1 MPQSINDAHTSVEKF
16 ELAFLIAKASL
27 VSVNRLCVNRVV
39 ATALTFLSI
48 AVAGQTPRRSKS
60 VVDTRSIHRLFSSYW
75 EDYLRENPEAAT
87 ALGDKRYNDR
97 WRDLSPAAVE
107 LSLQRNR
114 RYEQRL
120 GAIDTTKLSG
130 EDKLSVELLL
140 RVLREEQESAHFK
153 EWEMP
158 LNQIHGI
165 HFELPQMVSSTPFE
179 DAHDYENY
187 IRRLRRVPELFDQL
201 RTVMA
206 LGMKDGHM
214 PARLV
219 SEKVLAQVNAI
230 LAIGPGDSPFLT
242 PVKKFPESISADDQ
256 KRYEQEIK
264 AAFSQ
269 DVVPAYKALAN
280 FLETQYIPRSRTDA
294 GVWSIPDGNAYYAY
308 CIQRNTTLKMSADQ
322 IHQIGLDEVKR
333 DEAAM
338 LVIAKNLGYG
348 DLKSFNAAITANP
361 KLHASSRQQV
371 LDAYRGYLNQMKTKL
386 PEQFGT
392 LPRSDLIVEAT
403 PSYTEK
409 QRPPATYE
417 PATVDGKHPGRV
429 VVNTYNYSQIPL
441 WDAESI
447 AYHEGIPGHHLQ
459 FSIAQERENLPD
471 FRKHKEFTA
480 YTEGWALYAEQL
492 GKDVGFYQD
501 PYSDYGRL
509 EGDIWRAIRLVV
521 DTGLHSRHWT
531 RQQVVDYFHDHSSV
545 DETNVQ
551 RETDRYIAWPGQAL
565 GYKIGQLNLLELRRR
580 AESEL
585 GPKFDIK
592 KFHDLILGSGA
603 LPLDVLDQH
612 VNDWIAAQK

>member
-1 MPQSINDAHTSVEKF
+1 MVGVA
-16 ELAFLIAKASL
+16 LAL
-27 VSVNRLCVNRVV
+27 
-39 ATALTFLSI
+39 LSI
-48 AVAGQTPRRSKS
+48 TGAGQTPRHSNS
-60 VVDTRSIHRLFSSYW
+60 VADSRSIHHLFSSYW
-75 EDYLRENPEAAT
+75 DDYLRENPEVAT

-107 LSLQRNR
+107 LSLRRDR
-114 RYEQRL
+114 RYERRL
-120 GAIDTTKLSG
+120 LAIDSARLSE
-130 EDKLSVELLL
+130 EDKLSVELLKRML
-140 RVLREEQESAHFK
+140 SEEKESARFK

-165 HFELPQMVSSTPFE
+165 HFELPQLISSTPFE

-187 IRRLRRVPELFDQL
+187 IKRLRKVPELFDQL
-201 RTVMA
+201 RTVMS

-219 SEKVLAQVNAI
+219 SEKVLAQVDSI
-230 LAIGPGDSPFLT
+230 LAIGPDESPFLA
-242 PVKKFPESISADDQ
+242 PVKKFPESISAEAQ
-256 KRYEQEIK
+256 KSYKQEIET
-264 AAFSQ
+264 AFSK
-269 DVVPAYKALAN
+269 DVVPAYKALAT
-280 FLETQYIPRSRTDA
+280 FLETQYIPRSRSEA

-308 CIQRNTTLKMSADQ
+308 CIQRNTTLKMSAEQ
-322 IHQIGLDEVKR
+322 IHQLGLDEVKR

-338 LVIAKNLGYG
+338 LVIARNLGYN

-361 KLHASSRQQV
+361 QLHATSRERV
-371 LDAYRGYLNQMKTKL
+371 LDAYRGYLNQMKAKL

-392 LPRSDLIVEAT
+392 LPKSDLIVEAT

-417 PATVDGKHPGRV
+417 PATADGKHPGRV

-459 FSIAQERENLPD
+459 FSIAQEKNGLPA
-471 FRKHKEFTA
+471 FRQHKEFTA
-480 YTEGWALYAEQL
+480 YTEGWALYSEQL

-531 RQQVVDYFHDHSSV
+531 RQQVVDYFHDHSSI

-603 LPLDVLDQH
+603 LPLDILDQH

>member
-1 MPQSINDAHTSVEKF
+1 MNPRIHCVVGIALIFVSIT
-16 ELAFLIAKASL
+16 
-27 VSVNRLCVNRVV
+27 
-39 ATALTFLSI
+39 T
-48 AVAGQTPRRSKS
+48 AGQPPHRFKS
-60 VVDTRSIHRLFSSYW
+60 GVNSQAVRRLFLSYW
-75 EDYLRENPEAAT
+75 EDYLRDNPESAT

-97 WRDLSPAAVE
+97 WRDFSPTAVE
-107 LSLQRNR
+107 TSLQRDKQYER
-114 RYEQRL
+114 RLRAVDTARL
-120 GAIDTTKLSG
+120 PE

-140 RVLREEQESAHFK
+140 RMLREEEESIRFK

-165 HFELPQMVSSTPFE
+165 HFELPQLVSSTPFE
-179 DAHDYENY
+179 DTHDYDNY
-187 IRRLRRVPELFDQL
+187 IKRLRSVPKLFDQL
-201 RTVMA
+201 RIVMA

-230 LAIGPGDSPFLT
+230 LAIEPGDSPFLA
-242 PVKKFPESISADDQ
+242 PVKKFPKSISADDQ

-269 DVVPAYKALAN
+269 EVVPAYKALAK
-280 FLETQYIPRSRTDA
+280 FLETQYIPRSRSEA
-294 GVWSIPDGNAYYAY
+294 GVWSIPNGDAYYAY
-308 CIQRNTTLKMSADQ
+308 CIRRNTTLTMSADQ

-338 LVIAKNLGYG
+338 LVIAKNLGYN
-348 DLKSFNAAITANP
+348 DLKSFNAAISANP
-361 KLHASSRQQV
+361 KLHALSREQV
-371 LDAYRGYLNQMKTKL
+371 LDVYRGYLNQMKAKL

-392 LPRSDLIVEAT
+392 LPKSDLIVEAT

-429 VVNTYNYSQIPL
+429 VVNTYNYSQISL

-459 FSIAQERENLPD
+459 FSIAQEKDNLPD

-480 YTEGWALYAEQL
+480 YTEGWAMYAEQL
-492 GKDVGFYQD
+492 GKDLGFYQD

-521 DTGLHSRHWT
+521 DTGLHSKHWT

-565 GYKIGQLNLLELRRR
+565 GYKIGQLNLLELRQH
-580 AESEL
+580 AELEL

-603 LPLDVLDQH
+603 LPLDFLDQH
-612 VNDWIAAQK
+612 VNEWIAAQK

>member
-1 MPQSINDAHTSVEKF
+1 VDSQSIH
-16 ELAFLIAKASL
+16 
-27 VSVNRLCVNRVV
+27 
-39 ATALTFLSI
+39 
-48 AVAGQTPRRSKS
+48 
-60 VVDTRSIHRLFSSYW
+60 HLFASYW

-87 ALGDKRYNDR
+87 ALGDKRYNDH

-107 LSLQRNR
+107 LSLRRDR
-114 RYEQRL
+114 RYERRL
-120 GAIDTTKLSG
+120 LAIDPARLSE
-130 EDKLSVELLL
+130 EDRLSVELLKRML
-140 RVLREEQESAHFK
+140 SEEEESVRFK

-165 HFELPQMVSSTPFE
+165 HFELPQLISSTPFE

-187 IRRLRRVPELFDQL
+187 IRRLRKVPELFDQL
-201 RTVMA
+201 RTVMS
-206 LGMKDGHM
+206 LGMTDGHM

-219 SEKVLAQVNAI
+219 SEKVLVQVNSI
-230 LAIGPGDSPFLT
+230 LAIGPDDSPFLA

-264 AAFSQ
+264 TAFSQ
-269 DVVPAYKALAN
+269 DVVPAYRALAK
-280 FLETQYIPRSRTDA
+280 FLETQYIPRSRTEA
-294 GVWSIPDGNAYYAY
+294 GVWSIPNGDTYYVY
-308 CIQRNTTLKMSADQ
+308 CIRRNTTLRMSADQ

-338 LVIAKNLGYG
+338 LVIAKKIGYN
-348 DLKSFNAAITANP
+348 DLKSFNAAINANP
-361 KLHASSRQQV
+361 NLHATSREQV
-371 LDAYRGYLNQMKTKL
+371 LDAYRGYLKQMKAKL

-392 LPRSDLIVEAT
+392 LPKSDLIVEAT

-459 FSIAQERENLPD
+459 FSIAQEKDDLPD

-480 YTEGWALYAEQL
+480 YTEGWALYSEQL

-509 EGDIWRAIRLVV
+509 EGDMWRAIRLVV

-531 RQQVVDYFHDHSSV
+531 RQQVVDYFHDHSSI

-565 GYKIGQLNLLELRRR
+565 GYKIGQLNLLELRQR
-580 AESEL
+580 AELKL

-603 LPLDVLDQH
+603 LPLDILDQH